1 MKWYEALSVKQLLH
15 WETVGRSGASVPVIF
30 PDLVTAPSNLS
41 KKFKKKRAVRNG
53 MAKQS
58 RRANR

>member
-1 MKWYEALSVKQLLH
+1 MKWYEALSMKQLLH

-41 KKFKKKRAVRNG
+41 KKFKKARTKRNKQVR
-53 MAKQS
+53 KS